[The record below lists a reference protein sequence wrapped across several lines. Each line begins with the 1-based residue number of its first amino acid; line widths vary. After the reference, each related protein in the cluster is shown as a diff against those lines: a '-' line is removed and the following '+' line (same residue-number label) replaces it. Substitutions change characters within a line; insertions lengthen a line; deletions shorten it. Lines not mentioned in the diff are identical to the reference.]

1 MMQVKVCGMREP
13 QNIAALLELPIDFIG
28 LIFYSKSKRYVGKD
42 TALPEWIIEQEE
54 DFGLIKKVGVFV
66 NAGIDEI
73 LNATHDYH
81 LDYIQLHGAE
91 SPEYCQ
97 ELRLL
102 WSASSVRDAKLIKAF
117 SIDDKFDFNQIAAYE
132 QHCSFFV
139 FDTKGADFGGN
150 GVQFDWDLLA
160 AYEGNTPFLLSGGI
174 SPESLADLQKL
185 DHPLLFGVDINSK
198 FETEPAKKDIASVAA
213 FVKAVKTI

>member
-13 QNIAALLELPIDFIG
+13 KNIRALLALPIDFVG
-28 LIFYSKSKRYVGKD
+28 LIFYAKSKRFVGKNPD
-42 TALPEWIIEQEE
+42 LATWITEKDE

-81 LDYIQLHGAE
+81 LDYIQLHGTE
-91 SPEYCQ
+91 SPEYCR

-117 SIDDKFDFNQIAAYE
+117 SIDEQFDFDQIHPYE
-132 QHCSFFV
+132 EHCSFFI
-139 FDTKGADFGGN
+139 FDTKGADYGGN
-150 GVQFDWDLLA
+150 GTQFDWSLLT
-160 AYEGNTPFLLSGGI
+160 AYEGNTPFMLSGGI
-174 SPESLADLQKL
+174 GPESVEAVQNFN
-185 DHPLLFGVDINSK
+185 HPLLFGVDINSR
-198 FETEPAKKDIASVAA
+198 FETEPAQKDITSVAA

>member
-13 QNIAALLELPIDFIG
+13 QNISALLELPIDFIG

-42 TALPEWIIEQEE
+42 TTLPEWIIEHEE
-54 DFGLIKKVGVFV
+54 RFGLIKKVGVFV

-97 ELRLL
+97 ELHLL
-102 WSASSVRDAKLIKAF
+102 WSASSVREAKLIKAF
-117 SIDDKFDFNQIAAYE
+117 SVDEKFDFTKVAAYE
-132 QHCSFFV
+132 PHCSFFI
-139 FDTKGADFGGN
+139 FDTKGADYGGN
-150 GVQFDWDLLA
+150 GLQFDWSLLS

-174 SPESLADLQKL
+174 DPDSVEDLQKVE
-185 DHPLLFGVDINSK
+185 HPLLFGVDINSK
-198 FETEPAKKDIASVAA
+198 FETEPAKKDITSVAA